1 MASKSSRV
9 WAIDIGNNSLKALHL
24 SGESE
29 TVEVLGFDSI
39 QHGKILSGTGVK
51 ESERDELIA
60 ISLRR
65 LIEQN
70 DLGKE
75 DIIISVPS
83 QNSFA
88 RFVNLPPVEKKRIPE
103 IVKFEAS
110 QQIPF
115 DINDVQWAWQLMEEP
130 GAGETKVG
138 IFAIKNEIV
147 DSVLEYF
154 HAEGLK
160 VKYVQMAPMALYNY
174 ILHDNK
180 DWSDSENHAI
190 VILDVGAENTDLV
203 VCTKTAV
210 WQRCIHKGGNA
221 FTKAI
226 ADAFKLSFER
236 AEKLKR
242 TAAMSKYARQTYQA
256 MRPVFS
262 DLASEI
268 QRSLNFFSSSN
279 PDANIAKVIAVG
291 GGTKMRG
298 LLKYLRQSLQLPVE
312 RPETFH
318 QAHLGSGVSAAK
330 FHEIVPDFSVVYG
343 LGLQAL
349 GHGKIESNLLPT
361 SLARSMAW
369 AGKARYFT
377 VAACIFFCVSVL
389 TFARTYFDRA
399 NYDGKNEVRYAI
411 GKVNMDA
418 RKASNLLSEQKT
430 RATGSKASIEKAF
443 KPFEYREVIPDLYET
458 IVSILP
464 NEKNT
469 PEQASLYKAFAAY
482 DVEGI
487 KETER
492 KNRKQIF
499 MTSLS
504 IHFVEDVETA
514 ALGEADFVK
523 KTGGADEDDEEFYD
537 ERAMMEMERFG
548 QPQFAR
554 RSYDNIGPAVAE
566 IGGPGFVVTIEGY
579 SPYGHIEALM
589 EPAGVGNDESRW
601 GVVTRLLHLG
611 DANSSRDANSPFLL
625 YEKTSQ
631 THFKLEYGE
640 VKFDSE
646 MPSGIG
652 VVEKRVSQT
661 KSASGKLSEKK
672 ESVIIDPMTKEV
684 ISIVAKVNG
693 EGKSPL
699 KTSNRKDY
707 VINDHWFVLKCK
719 FLWKGA
725 PEKPAVPLA
734 PARRSGSAI
743 SSVKKK

>member
-1 MASKSSRV
+1 MASKSSSV

-24 SGESE
+24 SVENE
-29 TVEVLGFDSI
+29 TVEVIGFDSV

-51 ESERDELIA
+51 DAERDELIA

-75 DIIISVPS
+75 DIIISVAS

-115 DINDVQWAWQLMEEP
+115 DINDVQWAWQLMNEP
-130 GAGETKVG
+130 GEGEAKVG

-147 DSVLEYF
+147 DSALEYF

-203 VCTKTAV
+203 VCTKSAV

-279 PDANIAKVIAVG
+279 PDANISKVIAVG

-318 QAHLGSGVSAAK
+318 QARLGPGVSAVK
-330 FHEIVPDFSVVYG
+330 FHESVPDFGVVYG
-343 LGLQAL
+343 LGLQSL
-349 GHGKIESNLLPT
+349 GYGKIESNLLPG

-369 AGKARYFT
+369 AGKAKYFT

-389 TFARTYFDRA
+389 AFARTYFDSA
-399 NYDGKNEVRYAI
+399 SYAGKDGVRSEIARDI
-411 GKVNMDA
+411 RGAKDASQKV
-418 RKASNLLSEQKT
+418 SEQKA
-430 RATGSKASIEKAF
+430 RAGGSKASIKQAF
-443 KPFEYREVIPDLYET
+443 TPFEYREVIPVLYET
-458 IVSILP
+458 IILTLP

-469 PEQASLYKAFAAY
+469 PEQASLYQAFAAY
-482 DVEGI
+482 DVKSV
-487 KETER
+487 KEIDR
-492 KNRKQIF
+492 KDRKQVF

-514 ALGEADFVK
+514 ELGEAAFVVK
-523 KTGGADEDDEEFYD
+523 SGSSDDDDDDEGGGR
-537 ERAMMEMERFG
+537 RAALNMSAY
-548 QPQFAR
+548 AR
-554 RSYDNIGPAVAE
+554 KTYENIGPASAVM
-566 IGGPGFVVTIEGY
+566 GGPGFVVTMEGY
-579 SPYGHIEALM
+579 SPYRDIEVLM
-589 EPAGVGNDESRW
+589 EPAGVGSDQSKW
-601 GVVTRLLHLG
+601 GVVTRLLQLG
-611 DANSSRDANSPFLL
+611 DVNSPVDPNSPFML
-625 YEKTSQ
+625 YEKTNP
-631 THFKLEYGE
+631 THFKLEFME
-640 VKFDSE
+640 VKYDSE

-652 VVEKRVSQT
+652 VVEKRTSQ
-661 KSASGKLSEKK
+661 ARGPLGKTIKKK
-672 ESVIIDPMTKEV
+672 EPVLIDPMTKEI
-684 ISIVAKVNG
+684 ISTETKVGEEVGSSFNASNG
-693 EGKSPL
+693 
-699 KTSNRKDY
+699 KDY
-707 VINDHWFVLKCK
+707 VANDHWFVLKCK
-719 FLWKGA
+719 FLWKDA
-725 PEKPAVPLA
+725 PEKPVVPLA
-734 PARRSGSAI
+734 PAGRSRPAKSSA
-743 SSVKKK
+743 KKE